1 MPYATPAAYIARF
14 GQAETVQQLADEE
27 QLLTAQLLQDAI
39 AGTWTGTPSQ
49 AEQDAATGALVRLQ
63 RALDV
68 QSNYMDGY
76 LRSAVQ
82 LPLAAGDANAGALED
97 CCLSLARWSV
107 ADDDDNAT
115 ERMAKAVEHWRAWLR
130 DIAAGR
136 VHLVAQDGAT
146 PASEVRGVRS
156 GQAKSCYDWDSY
168 GGVR

>member
-1 MPYATPAAYIARF
+1 MAYATPATFIARF

-39 AGTWTGTPSQ
+39 AGAWTGSPSP
-49 AEQDAATGALVRLQ
+49 AEQDAATAALARLQ

-76 LRSAVQ
+76 LRAAVQ
-82 LPLAAGDANAGALED
+82 LPLTAGDANAGALED
-97 CCLSLARWSV
+97 CCLSLARWYL

-115 ERMAKAVEHWRAWLR
+115 ERMAKAMEHWRAWLR

-136 VHLVAQDGAT
+136 VHLVAQDGTT
-146 PASEVRGVRS
+146 PVSELRGVRS
-156 GQAKSCYDWDSY
+156 GQAKSCIDWARY